1 MTESRPGGKEK
12 GEMSELL
19 SSNLDP
25 SNQLCWCGSVGVV
38 TSAVK
43 RSICFTIGF
52 YNHGEVGAF
61 SVIIVKSSRTFV

>member
-43 RSICFTIGF
+43 RSICFTTGF
-52 YNHGEVGAF
+52 HNHGKGPN
-61 SVIIVKSSRTFV
+61 